1 MKHLTHFSSV
11 PFCLSYVTYF
21 IISSFMNFSH
31 MILKYLFNVTTCD
44 YFNNPLMV
52 ICFQF
57 FLQAN
62 GARITSWRSLEIPR
76 SNLKRYGIFDVVVN
90 QVHLN

>member
-1 MKHLTHFSSV
+1 MSFFDMMLEY
-11 PFCLSYVTYF
+11 LSN
-21 IISSFMNFSH
+21 I
-31 MILKYLFNVTTCD
+31 TTCD
-44 YFNNPLMV
+44 YFSSPLMD

-62 GARITSWRSLEIPR
+62 GARITSWQSLEIPR
-76 SNLKRYGIFDVVVN
+76 SNLKRYEIFYVVVN